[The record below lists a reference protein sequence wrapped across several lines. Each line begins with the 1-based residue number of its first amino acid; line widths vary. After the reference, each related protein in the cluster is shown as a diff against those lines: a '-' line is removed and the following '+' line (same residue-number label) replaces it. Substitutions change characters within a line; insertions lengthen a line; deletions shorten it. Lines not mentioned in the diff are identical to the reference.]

1 VADRTQIAG
10 ARAGEPVKP
19 ILKVEGVTFR
29 YEDMLMAFDLAVEP
43 GEFLAVMG
51 PSGAGKST
59 LLSLIAG
66 FEKPLEGQV
75 LWEGLDI
82 TQLAPAERPLSIL
95 FQENNLFAHLDVY
108 TNAALGISPSA
119 KLQAEDRTRVMK
131 ALARVG
137 LGDMEARL
145 PGELSGGER
154 QRAALARMLVR
165 RKPLLLLDEPFAA
178 LGPALKKEMIGLV
191 RELHREQG
199 FTILLVT
206 HEPADAKAAASHTA
220 FIHEGKIL
228 AKRRTPELFKSRDIP
243 ELLDYLGE

>member
-10 ARAGEPVKP
+10 TGAGQAVNAILEVKG
-19 ILKVEGVTFR
+19 LTFR

-66 FEKPLEGQV
+66 FERPLEGQV
-75 LWEGLDI
+75 LWNGADI
-82 TQLAPAERPLSIL
+82 TQLAPAQRPLSIL

-108 TNAALGISPSA
+108 TNVALGISPSA
-119 KLQAEDRTRVMK
+119 RLEGEEKARVVK
-131 ALARVG
+131 ALARVDLEG
-137 LGDMEARL
+137 MEGRL

-178 LGPALKKEMIGLV
+178 LGPALKKEMIALVKGLH
-191 RELHREQG
+191 EEQR
-199 FTILLVT
+199 FTTLLVT
-206 HEPADAKAAASHTA
+206 HDPADAKAAASHTA
-220 FIHEGKIL
+220 FIHEGRIL
-228 AKRRTPELFKSRDIP
+228 AKRRTPELFRSRDTP